1 MTLNAN
7 DVQEIRA
14 FFFGDETEKREC
26 YERFIIPYFS
36 RLNVDYYV
44 DRDWNGGPNYRV
56 LILGKPISID
66 DFREAFSFYIQE
78 TFGKF
83 EISRIKNNVVLYEKQ
98 KDNLGEMER
107 RDVKEI
113 ELTKHSCVES
123 LKIDETYVK
132 QRFHSF
138 EHFLLHTKSL
148 CIAQKFVNRNLS
160 FFLHGSREEILIQLS
175 VMLRNVLTFSKFEE
189 GASVLVYVSNIEG
202 VLAIAK
208 QRNLKKQYEKAFNAV
223 YDHIRTKLDS
233 AFKEKN
239 DLQDDWLDTMRYCF
253 GHIEKNIDVMNVH
266 TEGYYSQ
273 EDQRTL
279 LLNNISTIESPF
291 HTALKEKNLGKLL
304 EHEEHLLFK
313 VFMNVIYI
321 IINQLGVNFNDKNIA
336 MYMVIRSIFE
346 ETNGNWESVLM
357 ERGEVF

>member
-1 MTLNAN
+1 MILNAN

-14 FFFGDETEKREC
+14 FFFGDETEKRKC
-26 YERFIIPYFS
+26 YEQFIIPYFS
-36 RLNVDYYV
+36 ELKVDYYV

-56 LILGKPISID
+56 LVLGKPISVD
-66 DFREAFSFYIQE
+66 DFRKAFSLYIQE

-83 EISRIKNNVVLYEKQ
+83 EISRIKKNVVLYEKQ
-98 KDNLGEMER
+98 KNNLGEMER
-107 RDVKEI
+107 RDVKKI
-113 ELTKHSCVES
+113 ELNKHSCVDS
-123 LKIDETYVK
+123 STIDEIYVK

-160 FFLHGSREEILIQLS
+160 FFLYGSREKILIRLS

-189 GASVLVYVSNIEG
+189 GSSVLVYVSNIEG

-208 QRNLKKQYEKAFNAV
+208 QRDLKKQYEKAFNAV
-223 YDHIRTKLDS
+223 YDHLKTELDS
-233 AFKEKN
+233 AFKEK
-239 DLQDDWLDTMRYCF
+239 DDVQDDWLDTMNSCF
-253 GHIEKNIDVMNVH
+253 RNIEKNIDVMNVH
-266 TEGYYSQ
+266 TKGYYSQ
-273 EDQRTL
+273 EDQRNL
-279 LLNNISTIESPF
+279 LLDNISTIESPF
-291 HTALKEKNLGKLL
+291 HTTLKEKNLDKLL

-346 ETNGNWESVLM
+346 ETNGDWETALM